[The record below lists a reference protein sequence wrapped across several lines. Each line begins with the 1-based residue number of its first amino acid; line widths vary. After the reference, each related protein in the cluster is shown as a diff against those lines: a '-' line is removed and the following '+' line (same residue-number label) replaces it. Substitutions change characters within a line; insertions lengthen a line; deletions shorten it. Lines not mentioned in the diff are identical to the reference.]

1 MLLSY
6 DLEHKD
12 SAALEQDLNYLD
24 VLLTT
29 FRDRRDM
36 RPFLRRFY
44 ELAVEA
50 SGKDDLRRIAQ
61 YLLDSRA
68 AEPPRGATL
77 GQVTLLLFHFTSKG
91 NWAFF
96 VPGDSRPGKRIPLAY
111 TSGQVKE
118 AAARGQQLSLN
129 AELVD
134 LVEEERR
141 AGRRVEIFWSD
152 AASRAA
158 DDEGALSDAEWPFGN
173 LDLAAP
179 GGK

>member
-1 MLLSY
+1 M
-6 DLEHKD
+6 
-12 SAALEQDLNYLD
+12 
-24 VLLTT
+24 LLTT

-68 AEPPRGATL
+68 AEPPRTRTL

-134 LVEEERR
+134 LVEE
-141 AGRRVEIFWSD
+141 D
-152 AASRAA
+152 AERAA
-158 DDEGALSDAEWPFGN
+158 GWKSSGAMRPAGPPTTR
-173 LDLAAP
+173 AP
-179 GGK
+179 CRTQSGRSETSI